1 MPKALMYFFRVQTKN
16 IPSKAT
22 QVRTFV
28 GSCTFKRDKVQARPR
43 HRFFGL
49 SIRVFDGGVKYIPF
63 KKVFWTED
71 KRGLSANRQAHT
83 RMTKEQTGLMGS
95 HQHDISDLWVR
106 IRGDILSHAEPINN
120 L

>member
-1 MPKALMYFFRVQTKN
+1 MYFFRVQTKN

-71 KRGLSANRQAHT
+71 KRGLSANRLARWAHT
-83 RMTKEQTGLMGS
+83 RMTKEIRMVGS
-95 HQHDISDLWVR
+95 NPRRTIYILQHVKLTK
-106 IRGDILSHAEPINN
+106 NF
-120 L
+120 